1 MNPGVVDLASVG
13 REQELISSLLH
24 ATSYPHPVADIRLLE
39 THISWVILTGRFAYK
54 IKKPIKLEF
63 LDFSSL
69 ELRKHFCDEELRL
82 NRRWSP
88 ELYLDVVPICGS
100 FAAPDI
106 GGTGVPIEYAVKM
119 RQFTQSAQLDVQ
131 LDTGLL
137 VEDDMLELAE
147 MIAARHDSA
156 AVFVQANAEAA
167 VASVVQ
173 NPMLQN
179 FADLKAHVSPDDL
192 QPLSSW
198 TRSSLHDLWPT
209 LLQRQDAGFIR
220 ECHGDLH
227 LRNLVR
233 LSSGI
238 AAFDCV
244 EFSAGLRNIDVISD
258 VSFLIMDLLARGR
271 QDLAY
276 ILLNRYLECTGDYA
290 GMSVFGLYYVYHALI
305 RAKIAAIRSIE
316 RADEADRQ
324 ADLDEM
330 HEFCTVARDWI
341 EPRQPCLIVMHGFSG
356 SGKTWLS
363 QQLLARLPA
372 IRVRSDIERKRS
384 YGLKASEASGA
395 GVGEGM
401 YTPRARSEMY
411 AALAIA
417 AATSLQAGQHVIAD
431 ASFLNRQDRQQFQDL
446 AQRLDAH
453 FVIVDVRAETEELL
467 RRVRR
472 RKGIATDAS
481 EADASVLQYQ
491 FNNVQPL
498 STEELERTVTVATD
512 GEVDP
517 DAVTGKII
525 SAQTPSGHR

>member
-13 REQELISSLLH
+13 REQALISSLLH

-39 THISWVILTGRFAYK
+39 THISWVILTGHVAYK

-82 NRRWSP
+82 NRLWSP

-100 FAAPDI
+100 FAAPVI
-106 GGTGVPIEYAVKM
+106 GGTGAPIEYAVKM
-119 RQFTQSAQLDVQ
+119 QQFPQSAQLDVQ
-131 LDTGLL
+131 LDAGLL
-137 VEDDMLELAE
+137 VDDDMLELAE

-156 AVFVQANAEAA
+156 ALFIRANAEAA
-167 VASVVQ
+167 VASIVQ

-179 FADLKAHVSPDDL
+179 FADLKAHVGPDEL
-192 QPLSSW
+192 QQLSSW
-198 TRSSLHDLWPT
+198 TRNSLRDLWPT
-209 LLQRQDAGFIR
+209 LLQRQDEGFIR

-258 VSFLIMDLLARGR
+258 VSFLVMDLLARGR

-276 ILLNRYLECTGDYA
+276 SLLNRYLECTGDYA

-316 RADEADRQ
+316 RTHEVHRQ

-330 HEFCTVARDWI
+330 HEFCAVAKDWI

-384 YGLKASEASGA
+384 YGLKVSEASGA

-401 YTPRARSEMY
+401 YTPRARSDIY
-411 AALAIA
+411 SALAIA

-431 ASFLNRQDRQQFQDL
+431 ASFLNEQDRRRFHEL
-446 AQRLDAH
+446 AKKMDAD

-481 EADASVLQYQ
+481 EADESVLQYQ

-498 STEELERTVTVATD
+498 STEELERTVTVTTD
-512 GEVDP
+512 VDV
-517 DAVTGKII
+517 DAGSIVEQIRAARLRQ
-525 SAQTPSGHR
+525 S